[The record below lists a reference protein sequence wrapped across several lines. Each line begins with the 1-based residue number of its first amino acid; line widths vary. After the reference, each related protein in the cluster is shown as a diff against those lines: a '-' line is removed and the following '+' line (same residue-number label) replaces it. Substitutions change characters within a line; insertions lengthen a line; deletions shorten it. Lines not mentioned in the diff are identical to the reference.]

1 MKKLF
6 IIALLALSLTACGRE
21 RSAINLSGNMKLF
34 SAREY
39 TIELPEECE
48 NTASELVEIAA
59 QYEGCSVTVVSMPI
73 DQATLSENKTEFAGY
88 MESMGY
94 NLTVTD
100 YEKTEINGLDAYRA
114 DYSLE
119 KTNITQFTFAAGDI
133 AYVATYARPGDVGKD
148 IDEKFIEG
156 LESFELKMEE

>member
-6 IIALLALSLTACGRE
+6 IIALLALSLAACGGDRGDI
-21 RSAINLSGNMKLF
+21 ALSGEMKLYT
-34 SAREY
+34 AREY

-73 DQATLSENKTEFAGY
+73 DQATLSESKKEFTEY
-88 MESMGY
+88 MEAMGY

-100 YEKTEINGLDAYRA
+100 YKKSKINGMDAYRA
-114 DYSLE
+114 EYSLE
-119 KTNITQFTFAAGDI
+119 KTKITQITFAAEDI
-133 AYVATYARPGDVGKD
+133 AYVATYARPADVSKD
-148 IDEKFIEG
+148 IDEIFIEG
-156 LESFELKMEE
+156 LESFELKMED

>member
-6 IIALLALSLTACGRE
+6 IIAMLALFLASCGGGRGDIE
-21 RSAINLSGNMKLF
+21 LSGDTKLYT
-34 SAREY
+34 AREY

-59 QYEGCSVTVVSMPI
+59 QYKGCSVTVVSMPI
-73 DQATLSENKTEFAGY
+73 DQATLSDSKKDFTEY
-88 MESMGY
+88 MEMMGY

-100 YEKTEINGLDAYRA
+100 YKKSQINGLDAYRA

-119 KTNITQFTFAAGDI
+119 KAKITQITYAAGEV
-133 AYVATYARPGDVGKD
+133 AYVATYARPANVDKD
-148 IDEKFIEG
+148 TDKLFIEG
-156 LESFELKMEE
+156 LKSFKLTEEE